1 MTPGLL
7 LGVIDVTA
15 TVLSVLHIGLALGGV
30 VVGWFVSGPVI
41 RLLYR
46 GAFRRPV
53 PGWLMPWARLGG
65 SALVG
70 LLVFYF
76 LPLGWGGGGGWG
88 WGLGAG
94 GGPGLGTGDGSGYTK
109 AEKAAI
115 ADKDGENSK
124 KNDVE
129 ALEIELVGG
138 TRYQGEG
145 RFYLIKRRQ
154 PPVNL
159 GEVEDFIKKNKE
171 RLAEYVTIIL
181 TPESVAAQHGAV
193 LRLVTIIEDN
203 DRIPQ
208 VKNVNAAPGN

>member
-1 MTPGLL
+1 MTLGLL

-15 TVLSVLHIGLALGGV
+15 TVFWVLRIGLALGGV

-46 GAFRRPV
+46 GAFRRPA

-65 SALVG
+65 AALIG

-76 LPLGWGGGGGWG
+76 LPLGWGGGWG
-88 WGLGAG
+88 WGAGAG
-94 GGPGLGTGDGSGYTK
+94 GGPGLGTGDGSAYTK

-115 ADKDGENSK
+115 ADKNGETSK
-124 KNDVE
+124 KNDIE

-154 PPVNL
+154 PAVNL
-159 GEVEDFIKKNKE
+159 GEVEAYIKKNKE
-171 RLAEYVTIIL
+171 RLAEYITIVL

-193 LRLVTIIEDN
+193 LRLITIIEDN
-203 DRIPQ
+203 DRTPEI
-208 VKNVNAAPGN
+208 KNVNAAPGK

>member
-1 MTPGLL
+1 MTLGML

-15 TVLSVLHIGLALGGV
+15 TLLWVLRIGLALGGA

-46 GAFRRPV
+46 GAFRRPA
-53 PGWLMPWARLGG
+53 PGWLIPWARLGG
-65 SALVG
+65 AALIG

-94 GGPGLGTGDGSGYTK
+94 GGPGLGTGDGSGYK
-109 AEKAAI
+109 RAEKAVL
-115 ADKDGENSK
+115 ADKNGEASK
-124 KNDVE
+124 KIDLE

-145 RFYLIKRRQ
+145 RLYLINRRQ
-154 PPVNL
+154 PAVNL
-159 GEVEDFIKKNKE
+159 AEVDDHIKKNKE
-171 RLAEYVTIIL
+171 RLA
-181 TPESVAAQHGAV
+181 
-193 LRLVTIIEDN
+193 
-203 DRIPQ
+203 
-208 VKNVNAAPGN
+208 

>member
-1 MTPGLL
+1 MTPLSL

-15 TVLSVLHIGLALGGV
+15 TVLWVLRIGLALGGAV
-30 VVGWFVSGPVI
+30 IGWFVSGPVI

-46 GAFRRPV
+46 GAFRRPA

-65 SALVG
+65 AALVG
-70 LLVFYF
+70 LLIFYY
-76 LPLGWGGGGGWG
+76 LPLGGGGGWG

-94 GGPGLGTGDGSGYTK
+94 AGPGLGTGDGSGYTK

-115 ADKDGENSK
+115 ADKNGETSK
-124 KNDVE
+124 KNYLE

-138 TRYQGEG
+138 TSYQGEG

-154 PPVNL
+154 PAVNL
-159 GEVEDFIKKNKE
+159 AEVDDHIKKNKE
-171 RLAEYVTIIL
+171 RLGEYVTIIL

-203 DRIPQ
+203 GRIPQ